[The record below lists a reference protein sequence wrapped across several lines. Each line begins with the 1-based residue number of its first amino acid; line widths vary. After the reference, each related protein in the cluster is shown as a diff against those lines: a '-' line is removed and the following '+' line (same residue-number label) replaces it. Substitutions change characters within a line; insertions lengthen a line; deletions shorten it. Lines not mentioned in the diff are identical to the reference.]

1 MFLKLSK
8 KIDIIPSSPTL
19 TLNNKAK
26 EMAATGINVINF
38 GVGEPDFNTPEY
50 IKNSAKKAIDNNFTR
65 YTANAGIPELRKAI
79 CEKFMKDNNLTY
91 TPDDILVSPG
101 AKASIVFSLMAMCD
115 PGDKILVPVP
125 YWVSYPSQIMV
136 AGGEPVYVHTNEE
149 NSFKVTA
156 DEILAAIDKY
166 KNIKVLILNSP
177 NNPTGA
183 VYSKSEL
190 ESIAEVC
197 LKNNIFVISDEIY
210 EKLVYDGTDFVSIAS
225 ISKEMQEN
233 TLIIN
238 GVSKSYAMTGWRL
251 GYCAGPRELVKAAGK
266 IQEHASSNVNSITQ
280 KATVTALTED
290 DGSVEK
296 MRLEFEKRKHYLVNA
311 LKEIP
316 NVTCMEPKGAF
327 YAVPNI
333 AWYLKNNNFNIKN
346 STELSL
352 YLLEK
357 CHIAAVGGES
367 FGMDDIIRFSYANSM
382 ENLIEGVKRFK
393 NGLFDLSK

>member
-1 MFLKLSK
+1 MSVKLSK
-8 KIDIIPSSPTL
+8 KIDIIPASPTL

-26 EMAATGINVINF
+26 EMTAAGINVINF

-50 IKNSAKKAIDNNFTR
+50 IKNAAKKAIDDNFTR

-79 CEKFMKDNNLTY
+79 CEKFKNDNNLEY
-91 TPDDILVSPG
+91 QPDDILVSPG
-101 AKASIVFSLMAMCD
+101 AKASIVFSLMALCD
-115 PGDKILVPVP
+115 VGDKVLLPVP
-125 YWVSYPSQIMV
+125 YWVSYPSQVMATGAV
-136 AGGEPVYVHTNEE
+136 PVYVETKEE
-149 NSFKVTA
+149 DSFKVNA
-156 DEILAAIDKY
+156 EQIEEAVKIHKD
-166 KNIKVLILNSP
+166 IKILILNSP

-183 VYSKSEL
+183 VYNKDEL
-190 ESIAEVC
+190 EKIAEVC
-197 LKNNIFVISDEIY
+197 LKHNIFVISDEIY
-210 EKLVYDGTDFVSIAS
+210 EKLVYDGTEFVSIAS
-225 ISKEMQEN
+225 VSEEMKAN

-238 GVSKSYAMTGWRL
+238 GVSKAYAMTGWRL
-251 GYCAGPRELVKAAGK
+251 GYCAGPRTVVKAAGK

-280 KATVTALTED
+280 KATVAALTQD

-296 MRLEFEKRKHYLVNA
+296 MRVEFEKRKHYLINA
-311 LKEIP
+311 LREIP

-333 AWYLKNNNFNIKN
+333 SWYLKNNTQNIKN

-367 FGMDDIIRFSYANSM
+367 FGMDDIVRFSYANSM

-393 NGLFDLSK
+393 DGLKALL

>member
-1 MFLKLSK
+1 MSVKLSK
-8 KIDIIPSSPTL
+8 KIDIIPASPTL

-26 EMAATGINVINF
+26 EMTAAGINVINF

-50 IKNSAKKAIDNNFTR
+50 IKNAAKKAIDDNFTR

-79 CEKFMKDNNLTY
+79 CEKFKNDNNLEY
-91 TPDDILVSPG
+91 QPDDILVSPG
-101 AKASIVFSLMAMCD
+101 AKASIVFSLMALCD
-115 PGDKILVPVP
+115 VGDKVLLPVP
-125 YWVSYPSQIMV
+125 YWVSYPSQVMATGAV
-136 AGGEPVYVHTNEE
+136 PVYVETKEE
-149 NSFKVTA
+149 DSFKVNA
-156 DEILAAIDKY
+156 EQIEEAVKIHKD
-166 KNIKVLILNSP
+166 IKILILNSP

-183 VYSKSEL
+183 VYNKDEL
-190 ESIAEVC
+190 EKIAEVC
-197 LKNNIFVISDEIY
+197 LKHNIFVISDEIY
-210 EKLVYDGTDFVSIAS
+210 EKLVYDGTEFVSIAS
-225 ISKEMQEN
+225 VSEEMKAN

-238 GVSKSYAMTGWRL
+238 GVSKAYAMTGWRL
-251 GYCAGPRELVKAAGK
+251 GYCAGPRTVVKAAGK
-266 IQEHASSNVNSITQ
+266 IQEQASSNVNSITQ
-280 KATVTALTED
+280 KATVAALTQD

-296 MRLEFEKRKHYLVNA
+296 MRVEFEKRKHYLINA
-311 LKEIP
+311 LREIP

-333 AWYLKNNNFNIKN
+333 SWYLKNNTQNIKN

-367 FGMDDIIRFSYANSM
+367 FGMDDIVRFSYANSM

-393 NGLFDLSK
+393 DGLKALL